1 MLTLTRVCP
10 RDISRLRGVC
20 QEVWIQDRTRL
31 GLRKA
36 RARGVRLGRPRALA
50 PIAERRVVS
59 MRAEGKSWGQ
69 IAGELGIT
77 ISSARRAAQRQ
88 AQHDAEKGVVL
99 EPANAGSSLGIVE
112 RLQPGPETNDFD
124 MENEVAHGDER
135 PS

>member
-1 MLTLTRVCP
+1 
-10 RDISRLRGVC
+10 
-20 QEVWIQDRTRL
+20 
-31 GLRKA
+31 
-36 RARGVRLGRPRALA
+36 
-50 PIAERRVVS
+50 

-88 AQHDAEKGVVL
+88 AQQDAEKGGVL